1 MKGATQVIGVV
12 MAVIIAAA
20 IMVLSFRIL
29 GTANQG
35 IEDIENTG
43 KTQQQRLSG
52 VQSIAQSCEDW
63 MTGDTYSAN
72 SVLNTYKLPEKMRP
86 YDDVWKYCGDLLD
99 ETAKECYDPDVDR
112 GDCAGGG
119 IISASADII
128 SVYE

>member
-52 VQSIAQSCEDW
+52 VQ
-63 MTGDTYSAN
+63 
-72 SVLNTYKLPEKMRP
+72 
-86 YDDVWKYCGDLLD
+86 
-99 ETAKECYDPDVDR
+99 
-112 GDCAGGG
+112 
-119 IISASADII
+119 
-128 SVYE
+128 